1 MPAVEST
8 RAGGVYLNAKQLEG
22 VATTLEAGFKV
33 KAATMRVAA
42 AAAAATAT
50 AATAT
55 AGDSYDASHDEALL
69 YPQLALLSQGISE
82 RELATVRALRSC
94 IHVGCSAGSV
104 LSAVSRVSSLWSYCC
119 VWGES
124 QEGVQG
130 WLVDCSIDCWG
141 RCAAAQCAAA

>member
-42 AAAAATAT
+42 T

-55 AGDSYDASHDEALL
+55 GEDSYDASQDEALL

-104 LSAVSRVSSLWSYCC
+104 LAAVSRVSSLWSYCC
-119 VWGES
+119 VWGER